1 MKKTVGKFIRKELT
15 YGAHNSK
22 PYPIELIRG
31 NGIWLQSTNGNT
43 YMDFLAGY
51 SSVNQGHS
59 NPTIIRAAKDQ
70 MNKLAMT
77 SRAFSNDTLGPYME
91 FMCKTFSY
99 DRLLPTNTGVEAGE
113 TAVKLARLYGY
124 EKKKIPENSAKILFA
139 TNNFWGRSIAAVSSS
154 SNPLCYEK
162 FGPYTPKLSLIP
174 YNCTKSLSEA
184 LTKDPNVA
192 GFMVEPIQG
201 EAGIII
207 PDDGYLR
214 QVKKICEKHDVLFIA
229 DEVQTG
235 LGRTGKMIACDYDN
249 VKPDVLILGKSLSGG
264 LMPVSAVLAKEDVM
278 KYMGQDMHGSTFG
291 GNPLGSAIAI
301 ASVKYT
307 VENELAENATVQ
319 GNFFRDELSLM
330 VKQFDFV
337 KNVRG
342 KGLMNA
348 IECRDEQFTDQ
359 LCMRLHSNG
368 LLTKPTKATTLR
380 LTPPLIIDRSQVKQA
395 LGIIE
400 KSLHQI
406 VQNN

>member
-1 MKKTVGKFIRKELT
+1 MGL
-15 YGAHNSK
+15 NNCK

-70 MNKLAMT
+70 MDKLAMT
-77 SRAFSNDTLGPYME
+77 SRAFSNDALGPYME

-207 PDDGYLR
+207 PNDGYLR
-214 QVKKICEKHDVLFIA
+214 EVKKICEKHDVLFIA

-249 VKPDVLILGKSLSGG
+249 VKPDILILGKALSGG
-264 LMPVSAVLAKEDVM
+264 ER
-278 KYMGQDMHGSTFG
+278 
-291 GNPLGSAIAI
+291 
-301 ASVKYT
+301 
-307 VENELAENATVQ
+307 E
-319 GNFFRDELSLM
+319 
-330 VKQFDFV
+330 
-337 KNVRG
+337 
-342 KGLMNA
+342 
-348 IECRDEQFTDQ
+348 EQ
-359 LCMRLHSNG
+359 
-368 LLTKPTKATTLR
+368 
-380 LTPPLIIDRSQVKQA
+380 
-395 LGIIE
+395 
-400 KSLHQI
+400 SLHQI
-406 VQNN
+406 VEKN

>member
-1 MKKTVGKFIRKELT
+1 MKKIGKFIRKELM
-15 YGAHNSK
+15 YGAHNYK
-22 PYPIELIRG
+22 PYPIEFIRG

-70 MNKLAMT
+70 MDKLAMT
-77 SRAFSNDTLGPYME
+77 SRAFSNDALGPYME

-99 DRLLPTNTGVEAGE
+99 DRMLPTNTGVEAGE

-154 SNPLCYEK
+154 SNPICYEK
-162 FGPYTPKLSLIP
+162 FGPYTPKLALIP

-184 LTKDPNVA
+184 LTNDPNVA

-214 QVKKICEKHDVLFIA
+214 EVKKICEKHDVLFIA

-249 VKPDVLILGKSLSGG
+249 VKPDILILGKALSGG
-264 LMPVSAVLAKEDVM
+264 LMPVSAVLANEYVM

-291 GNPLGSAIAI
+291 GNPLGSAIAK

-319 GNFFRDELSLM
+319 GKFFRDELSLM

-348 IECRDEQFTDQ
+348 IECQDEKFTDQ

-400 KSLHQI
+400 QSLHQI
-406 VQNN
+406 VEKN